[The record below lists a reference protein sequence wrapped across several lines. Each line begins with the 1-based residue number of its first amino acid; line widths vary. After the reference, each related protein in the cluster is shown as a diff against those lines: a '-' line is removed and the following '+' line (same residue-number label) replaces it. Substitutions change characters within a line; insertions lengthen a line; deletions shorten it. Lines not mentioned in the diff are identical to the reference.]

1 MLDTV
6 YSPLAAAAPASS
18 ELSLMLPVILLA
30 PLAAMFLMI
39 FVPREETKM
48 IKIIAALGMFV
59 SLVLSFYVFFA
70 YDRALGGM
78 QFNLTI
84 PWIPD
89 LGVNLA
95 LGVDGISLPM
105 LLLTNLIG
113 FSAVYASWNIDKR
126 AKEFFML
133 LLMLIAGVMGTFI
146 ARDLFI
152 FFLFYE
158 VVVIPIYIM
167 VIIWGS
173 TKRVTKEYAGM
184 KLTIYLLIGSAFLL
198 VGMISLYLMAAAG
211 GQPTFMF
218 DELAARQHLYSP
230 TFQKVAFAFMLFG
243 FGSLISMFPFH
254 SWSPDGYAGAPTAV
268 SMIHAGV
275 LKKIGGYG
283 LIRLGIYVLPL
294 GAKFWAPVIAVLAVA
309 NVLYAGFIALSQK
322 DLKYVVGYSS
332 VSHMGYVLIAVA
344 ALTPTAVNGAV
355 AMMFAHGVM
364 AALFFSMIGFIY
376 EKTHT
381 RNISEL
387 GGLAHQVPRL
397 AIGFMIAGLASL
409 GLPGT
414 VNFIAEFTVF
424 IGVIQTY
431 PVQAILGIAGIIFT
445 AVYILRCIANVLFG
459 PRRAEWDHLTDIRG
473 PELVPLVLLGFVI
486 FVGGIFPN
494 LVLGLIDSGV
504 VSSGLAKVL
513 ETVTQAKMGGLF

>member
-1 MLDTV
+1 MSALPTVGSLSML
-6 YSPLAAAAPASS
+6 
-18 ELSLMLPVILLA
+18 LPFTLLA
-30 PLAAMFLMI
+30 PLVAMLLIVFLPKEESKTIKIVAAM
-39 FVPREETKM
+39 
-48 IKIIAALGMFV
+48 GMLV
-59 SLVLSFYVFFA
+59 SLVLSLFAFYT
-70 YDRALGGM
+70 YDRVLGGM
-78 QFNLTI
+78 QFTLTI

-95 LGVDGISLPM
+95 LGVDGLSLPM

-113 FSAVYASWNIDKR
+113 FSSIYASWNMDKR
-126 AKEFFML
+126 VKEYFIL

-158 VVVIPIYIM
+158 IVVIPIYIM

-173 TKRVTKEYAGM
+173 SKRVTKEYAGM

-198 VGMISLYLMAAAG
+198 VGMIALYLAGAANG
-211 GQPTFMF
+211 NPTFMF
-218 DELAARQHLYSP
+218 DELAARQELFSP
-230 TFQKVAFAFMLFG
+230 AFQKGAFALMIIG

-283 LIRLGIYVLPL
+283 LIRVGIYILPV
-294 GAKFWAPVIAVLAVA
+294 GASFWAPYIATLAVIS
-309 NVLYAGFIALSQK
+309 VLYAAFIALVQK

-332 VSHMGYVLIAVA
+332 VSHMGYVIIAIA
-344 ALTPTAVNGAV
+344 ALNPTAVTGAV
-355 AMMFAHGVM
+355 GMMFAHGVM
-364 AALFFSMIGFIY
+364 AALFFAMIGFIY

-397 AIGFMIAGLASL
+397 AIGFMIAGMASL

-414 VNFIAEFTVF
+414 VNFVAEFTIF
-424 IGVIQTY
+424 ISAINVL
-431 PVQAILGIAGIIFT
+431 PVQTVLGIAGIIFT
-445 AVYILRCIANVLFG
+445 AVYILRIIANVMFG
-459 PRRAEWDHLTDIRG
+459 PRRPEWDHLTDIRG
-473 PELVPLVLLGFVI
+473 PELVPLVLLAFVI
-486 FVGGIFPN
+486 FLGGIFPN
-494 LVLGLIDSGV
+494 ILLGLIDSGV
-504 VSSGLAKVL
+504 TSSGLAKVL
-513 ETVTQAKMGGLF
+513 EMVSQAKIGGLF

>member
-1 MLDTV
+1 MSALPTVGSLSML
-6 YSPLAAAAPASS
+6 
-18 ELSLMLPVILLA
+18 LPFTLLA
-30 PLAAMFLMI
+30 PLVAMLLIVFM
-39 FVPREETKM
+39 PKEETKT
-48 IKIIAALGMFV
+48 IKLVAAMGMFV
-59 SLVLSFYVFFA
+59 SLALSLYAFFQ
-70 YDRALGGM
+70 YDRLLGGM
-78 QFNLTI
+78 QFTLTI

-95 LGVDGISLPM
+95 FGVDGLSLPM

-113 FSAVYASWNIDKR
+113 FSAIYASWNMDKR
-126 AKEFFML
+126 VKEYFIL
-133 LLMLIAGVMGTFI
+133 LLILIAGVMGTFI

-158 VVVIPIYIM
+158 IVVIPIYIM

-173 TKRVTKEYAGM
+173 SKRVTKEYAGM

-198 VGMISLYLMAAAG
+198 VGMIALYLAAAAG
-211 GQPTFMF
+211 GTPTFMF
-218 DELAARQHLYSP
+218 DELAARQDLFSP
-230 TFQKVAFAFMLFG
+230 SFQKAAFALMIIG

-283 LIRLGIYVLPL
+283 LIRLGIYVLPV
-294 GAKFWAPVIAVLAVA
+294 GASFWAPYIATLAVIS
-309 NVLYAGFIALSQK
+309 VLYAAFIALVQK

-332 VSHMGYVLIAVA
+332 VSHMGYVIIAIA
-344 ALTPTAVNGAV
+344 ALNPLAVTGAV

-364 AALFFSMIGFIY
+364 AALFFAMIGFIY

-387 GGLAHQVPRL
+387 GGLAHQIPRL
-397 AIGFMIAGLASL
+397 ATGFVIAGMASL

-414 VNFIAEFTVF
+414 VNFVAEFTIF
-424 IGVIQTY
+424 MGVINVF
-431 PVQAILGIAGIIFT
+431 PVLAVLGIAGIIFT
-445 AVYILRCIANVLFG
+445 AVYILRTIANVMFG
-459 PRRAEWDHLTDIRG
+459 PRRSEWDHLTDIRG
-473 PELVPLVLLGFVI
+473 PELVPLVLLAFVI
-486 FVGGIFPN
+486 FLGGIFPN
-494 LVLGLIDSGV
+494 LLLGLIDSGV
-504 VSSGLAKVL
+504 TSSGLAEVL
-513 ETVTQAKMGGLF
+513 ETVSQAKIGGLF